1 MYQLLIA
8 DDEPLVAD
16 SLAKYVKWNDIGY
29 QTAAVVYS
37 VEEGIKVLKEKKI
50 DIILT
55 DIIMGEKT
63 GLQFLEEALE
73 IQPEAKGVIIS
84 GHEDFQFAKTA
95 IRLGVY
101 DYLVKPVDL
110 DELVEVFSRI
120 QGQISR
126 EQGDVQSKQQEEQE
140 EHPEG
145 MIVNKVKEYISIHF
159 SENISLN
166 SLAELVYVHPTYLS
180 ILFKK
185 KTGKNFKDYL
195 TAVRILKAKEL
206 LQDVSLRVSDVGNM
220 VGYDGPK
227 HFSKVFKE
235 VTGMTP
241 KDYRNR

>member
-1 MYQLLIA
+1 MFQLLIA
-8 DDEPLVAD
+8 DDEPLVANG
-16 SLAKYVKWNDIGY
+16 LAKYVKWNELGY
-29 QTAAVVYS
+29 EVAAVINS
-37 VEEGIKVLKEKKI
+37 VDEALDVLREKKI
-50 DIILT
+50 DIMLT
-55 DIIMGEKT
+55 DIIMGERT
-63 GLQFLEEALE
+63 GLQLLEEALE

-84 GHEDFQFAKTA
+84 GHEDFKYAKTA

-110 DELVEVFSRI
+110 DELAEVFERI
-120 QGQISR
+120 GRQL
-126 EQGDVQSKQQEEQE
+126 KEEDAGAE
-140 EHPEG
+140 EAPESHPEG
-145 MIVNKVKEYISIHF
+145 MIINKVRDYIDSHY

-195 TAVRILKAKEL
+195 TTVRIARAKEL
-206 LQDVSLRVSDVGNM
+206 LGDVSLRVSDVGNM
-220 VGYDGPK
+220 VGYDGAK

-235 VTGMTP
+235 ITGMTP